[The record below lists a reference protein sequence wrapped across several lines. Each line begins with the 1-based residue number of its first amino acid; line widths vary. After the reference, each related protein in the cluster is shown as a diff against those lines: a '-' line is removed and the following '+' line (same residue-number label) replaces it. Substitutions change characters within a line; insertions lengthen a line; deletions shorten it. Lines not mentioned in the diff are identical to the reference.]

1 MFPAIPA
8 AMFASVDKG
17 KLLNTIGLWLLV
29 AFIGYFLFV
38 REDPSKMNQE
48 TVDKLVLAVDKF
60 SEASTNLSE
69 LAVTQRKWSIDLE
82 RQIAKQNALLET
94 QSGKVYDN
102 FNYSKEERNWSLDD
116 LYASQLFQS
125 APSVGR
131 SDVRRDEDGIG
142 QAGNLPGAAQK
153 RQVIINQHP

>member
-8 AMFASVDKG
+8 AMFASIDKG

-48 TVDKLVLAVDKF
+48 TVDKLVVAVDKF

-82 RQIAKQNALLET
+82 RQIAKQNALLEN

-116 LYASQLFQS
+116 LYANQLFQS
-125 APSVGR
+125 APSVG
-131 SDVRRDEDGIG
+131 STDVRRDEDGVGKTGSI
-142 QAGNLPGAAQK
+142 PGSTQK
-153 RQVIINQHP
+153 HQVIIDRHP

>member
-1 MFPAIPA
+1 MLPIP
-8 AMFASVDKG
+8 MGMLASVDKG
-17 KLLNTIGLWLLV
+17 KLLNTLGLWLLV

-38 REDPSKMNQE
+38 RDDPSKLNQQ
-48 TVDKLVLAVDKF
+48 TVDKLVVAVDKF

-82 RQIAKQNALLET
+82 RQIARQNSLLES

-125 APSVGR
+125 APDVG
-131 SDVRRDEDGIG
+131 SADVRGNENGTSA
-142 QAGNLPGAAQK
+142 AGNIPGSTK
-153 RQVIINQHP
+153 KPKVLTDQHP

>member
-48 TVDKLVLAVDKF
+48 TVDKLVVAVDKF

-69 LAVTQRKWSIDLE
+69 LAVTQRKWSNDLE

-125 APSVGR
+125 APSVGS

-142 QAGNLPGAAQK
+142 QVGNLPGAAQK
-153 RQVIINQHP
+153 HQVIINQHP